1 MSKKELVEKIIHLE
15 DQIYQIDIFKYGIL
29 NTLKIAAYYTNCI
42 NKYITAL

>member
-1 MSKKELVEKIIHLE
+1 MSPEKLVEKITYLE

-29 NTLKIAAYYTNCI
+29 NTLEIAGYYTNCI